1 MKSKTILPDFLVKKG
16 DAYYCRYGD
25 FYIDPLYPVKTAI
38 VSHAHGD
45 HASPGHLD
53 TYATPFTVAF
63 MQQRFPK
70 YTREAYTTIPFNQ
83 SWELNHVRITLI
95 PAGHILGSAQIL
107 MEYQDVRYLYT
118 GDYKLQEDPT
128 CEPIQMVQADVLIT
142 ETTFADPDIIHPD
155 PVQEIQQLNA
165 INGNILLGCYTLGKS
180 QRITHLL
187 NTYCPDKVVLLH
199 HRMTMAHRLYDEYG
213 AAALN
218 YKVYGRK
225 DMKEGLANKVY
236 LVPPLTFNSYFRA
249 TNVTRVFASG
259 WAKLQQHNDLS
270 LYISDHVDWADL
282 LHYITLVKPVEI
294 WTIHGDGSKLKI
306 HLQDQINVRDIQSV
320 PLIAAG
326 MA

>member
-70 YTREAYTTIPFNQ
+70 YTREAYTIKPFNQ
-83 SWELNHVRITLI
+83 SWELNEVRITLI

-107 MEYQDVRYLYT
+107 MEYQGVRYLYT

-128 CEPIQMVQADVLIT
+128 CEPIQVVQADVLIT
-142 ETTFADPDIIHPD
+142 ETTFADPDVVHPD
-155 PVQEIQQLNA
+155 PVEEIRKLNA
-165 INGNILLGCYTLGKS
+165 INGNILLGCYTLGKA

-199 HRMTMAHRLYDEYG
+199 HRMTTAHRLYDEYSPVS
-213 AAALN
+213 LR

-225 DMKEGLANKVY
+225 DMKDGPANKVY

-259 WAKLQQHNDLS
+259 WARLQQHNDLS

-282 LHYITLVKPVEI
+282 LHYITLVEPIEI

-306 HLQDQINVRDIQSV
+306 HLQDQIDVRDIQSV
-320 PLIAAG
+320 TMIPATA
-326 MA
+326 

>member
-83 SWELNHVRITLI
+83 SWELNHVRVTLI

-107 MEYQDVRYLYT
+107 MEYQGVRYLYT
-118 GDYKLQEDPT
+118 GDYKLQEDAT
-128 CEPIQMVQADVLIT
+128 CEPIQVVQADVLIT
-142 ETTFADPDIIHPD
+142 ETTFADPDVVHPD
-155 PVQEIQQLNA
+155 PVQEIQKLNE
-165 INGNILLGCYTLGKS
+165 IKGNILLGCYTLGKA

-187 NTYCPDKVVLLH
+187 NMYCPDKVVLLH
-199 HRMTMAHRLYDEYG
+199 HRMTMAHRLYDEYSP
-213 AAALN
+213 AALN

-259 WAKLQQHNDLS
+259 WARLQQHNDLS
-270 LYISDHVDWADL
+270 LYISDHVDWDDL
-282 LHYITLVKPVEI
+282 LQYIMLVEPIEI

-306 HLQDQINVRDIQSV
+306 HLQDQIDVRDIQSV
-320 PLIAAG
+320 TMIPATA
-326 MA
+326 